1 MALLGDSKQAAWQRQ
16 TNRVT
21 DRAHTAETHTY
32 CNSPLPSRTI
42 QPVNDAEDQRRLHIS
57 QKHTALKYPSAEV
70 NEISRISP
78 LELRQPCLSLRGERR
93 ERERRAVIPLQAGME
108 LMELLLLLLIHAH
121 AHFQAISNG
130 HYRFVV
136 CSFVFVISAME

>member
-93 ERERRAVIPLQAGME
+93 ERESCDPPAGRDGAAAAAAADPRSCTFPSHLKWTLQ
-108 LMELLLLLLIHAH
+108 I
-121 AHFQAISNG
+121 
-130 HYRFVV
+130 
-136 CSFVFVISAME
+136 CSM